1 MAHDT
6 LFQPPVEHW
15 QRLSPKFL
23 TVKLIGCAIGW
34 GVFFAAAIV
43 GIWLATMGTGVTW
56 LRWAVIAVAVVVLA
70 WRLIR
75 LPRWVRNWGYAERD
89 EDVYVTQGLLFRS
102 LTCVPYGRMQVV
114 EVSAGPIERALGLA
128 SVEMKTASSSGSV
141 SIPGLDRAAAEAL
154 RDRFIDRGQH
164 LRAGI

>member
-6 LFQPPVEHW
+6 LFEPPVEQW
-15 QRLSPKFL
+15 QRLSPRFL
-23 TVKLIGCAIGW
+23 TVKLIGALIGW
-34 GVFFAAAIV
+34 GIFFAIV
-43 GIWLATMGTGVTW
+43 VGGVWLFTADTDVSW
-56 LRWAVIAVAVVVLA
+56 LRWVAIGLAVVVLV
-70 WRLIR
+70 WRLVR
-75 LPRWVRNWGYAERD
+75 LPRWVRNWGYAERA
-89 EDVYVTQGLLFRS
+89 EDVYVTSGLLFRS

-128 SVEMKTASSSGSV
+128 SIEMKTASSTGSI
-141 SIPGLDRAAAEAL
+141 SIPGLERAAAEAL